1 MEINPSTSTPLALQG
16 PLKDLKQF
24 APSENFLAEKT
35 QELSPGTQNFAL
47 PKAGGATG
55 EGSGNVVAD
64 LISAVDAKDKAAQ
77 AERSAFLSG
86 ESSNLHQTI
95 IAGQEASLAFS
106 LMVEMRNKVLEA
118 YQELMRI
125 QI

>member
-1 MEINPSTSTPLALQG
+1 MEIDPSSYVPNSLQG

-24 APSENFLAEKT
+24 APGENFLTE
-35 QELSPGTQNFAL
+35 ELRELTPEPQSLSLPKSKVGAGESPG
-47 PKAGGATG
+47 
-55 EGSGNVVAD
+55 NVLAD
-64 LISAVDAKDKAAQ
+64 MISAVNAKDKAAQ
-77 AERSAFLSG
+77 AERKAFLSG

>member
-1 MEINPSTSTPLALQG
+1 MEINPSTYAPSALQG
-16 PLKDLKQF
+16 PMKDLKQF
-24 APSENFLAEKT
+24 APGENFLAEKP
-35 QELSPGTQNFAL
+35 QELGPGTEGFAL
-47 PKAGGATG
+47 PKTGEATG
-55 EGSGNVVAD
+55 ESGGNVLAD
-64 LISAVDAKDKAAQ
+64 MISAVDARDKAAQ
-77 AERSAFLSG
+77 AERKAFLSG
-86 ESSNLHQTI
+86 ESSNLHQAI